1 MNRMITKWA
10 LVDRYR
16 GDGAVA
22 SMFSTGCGP
31 EDTDTAL
38 ACSEAHD
45 SHNIWAVGS
54 SDQAMAMAVNHLGE
68 IQGGW
73 ALVHRGKL
81 AAERRLEIA
90 GLMTARTADEF
101 DVDMQAFYREAAKV
115 EWMYQPSALNLWKP
129 GDP

>member
-31 EDTDTAL
+31 ADPDTAL
-38 ACSEAHD
+38 ACSVAHD

-81 AAERRLEIA
+81 AAELRLEIA
-90 GLMTARTADEF
+90 GLMTARTAEEF
-101 DVDMQAFYREAAKV
+101 DIVLLSFFCVAALV
-115 EWMYQPSALNLWKP
+115 VWLFVLSVL
-129 GDP
+129 

>member
-22 SMFSTGCGP
+22 SMFWTGCGP
-31 EDTDTAL
+31 ADPDTAL
-38 ACSEAHD
+38 ACSVAHD

-54 SDQAMAMAVNHLGE
+54 SDAAMAMAVNHLSE

-73 ALVHRGKL
+73 ALVHRGRL
-81 AAERRLEIA
+81 AAELRREIA
-90 GLMTARTADEF
+90 GLMTARATKEF
-101 DVDMQAFYREAAKV
+101 DADMQACFREPA
-115 EWMYQPSALNLWKP
+115 
-129 GDP
+129 